1 MGRVGAESYSV
12 TVTLLQRRLL
22 NREMGCGKKGRAGI
36 FFMPGCIELDICTF
50 FFVFIVV
57 KYT

>member
-36 FFMPGCIELDICTF
+36 FCLPWTPSGATWPEPTDSRHLH
-50 FFVFIVV
+50 
-57 KYT
+57 